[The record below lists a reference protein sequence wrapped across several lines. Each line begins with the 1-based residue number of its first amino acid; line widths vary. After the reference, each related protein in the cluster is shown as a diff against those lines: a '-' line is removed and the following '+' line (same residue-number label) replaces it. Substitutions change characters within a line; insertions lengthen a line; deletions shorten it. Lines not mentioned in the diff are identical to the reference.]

1 MAMLTIMVTALVTI
15 HKVESPCGDTVCT
28 TIDMSL
34 LNLITLLF
42 PIYLLHQVIGP
53 AYAFSCE
60 STTLNGQARPH
71 ATLAQPASRALTS
84 VPYKLWRTKMTTT
97 TTMIEEID

>member
-15 HKVESPCGDTVCT
+15 HKVESPCGDTACT

-34 LNLITLLF
+34 LNLITSLF

-53 AYAFSCE
+53 AYAFARE
-60 STTLNGQARPH
+60 SNIFNGRTRPR
-71 ATLAQPASRALTS
+71 ATLAQPASRALIT
-84 VPYKLWRTKMTTT
+84 VPYELWRTTTTT
-97 TTMIEEID
+97 TTMIDEID

>member
-1 MAMLTIMVTALVTI
+1 MAMLIIMVTALVTI
-15 HKVESPCGDTVCT
+15 HKVESPCGDTACT

-34 LNLITLLF
+34 LNLITFLF

-71 ATLAQPASRALTS
+71 ATLAQPESRALTS
-84 VPYKLWRTKMTTT
+84 VPYKL
-97 TTMIEEID
+97 